1 MAVRHALRELDG
13 VVAADVS
20 FDDRR
25 ADVQY
30 RPSLVTPESLVAA
43 IDRIGFQASVLEPAV
58 AASYEVR

>member
-1 MAVRHALRELDG
+1 MAVRHALREVDG

-20 FDDRR
+20 YDDRR

-43 IDRIGFQASVLEPAV
+43 IDRIGFQASVLESAV

>member
-1 MAVRHALRELDG
+1 VAVRHALREVDG

-20 FDDRR
+20 YDDRR